1 VQFRALGAAHVVA
14 VLAIVFLAAYFFYH
28 WSDSLRAEFTADD
41 LMNCHRAYFR
51 PWSALVVDNLLF
63 FRPTPVYRPFP
74 ALAYKAF
81 FTAWGFDLWA
91 FRLFV
96 LAVAAMNVYLV
107 GLVAYRLTGWRE
119 AGLISALLFAWHEQY
134 APLLYNTGQIYDAF
148 CFLFYFAA
156 LVWSSGG
163 REETQGA
170 RRLVVVVV
178 LLVLALNSKEMAV
191 SLPVM
196 ILLWDLWVRPRD
208 GGLARSMRFWFRQG
222 RTAFVTA
229 AVVLL
234 FLLGRM
240 RGPES
245 LSQVA
250 AYRPEISV
258 ANYFTSAGY
267 YLGEAIYHKL
277 KLGPGLAAAVLCAL
291 LASAVAM
298 RSRALI
304 WSWALFTIGILPL
317 AFIPHRGLAAAV
329 IPYAGL
335 VIYVAVLLAGGRSR
349 LLEAAGL
356 QGARMQLCSQ
366 VAVFVAA
373 AALVLQAHGRAW
385 SFRQALSEHEYSPI
399 RTVREQLRALYP
411 SLAPATRLLFV
422 SDPFGNTYDIVFLV
436 HLAYRNSKIE
446 VHQLW
451 RLKPAPD
458 FASYDYVVEWCDG
471 RFVELMRR

>member
-1 VQFRALGAAHVVA
+1 VKSRPLGAAHVA
-14 VLAIVFLAAYFFYH
+14 AALAIVFLAGYFLYY
-28 WSDSLRAEFTADD
+28 WSDGLRAEFTADD

-51 PWSALVVDNLLF
+51 PWSALVADNLLF

-81 FTAWGFDLWA
+81 FSAWGFDLWA

-107 GLVAYRLTGWRE
+107 GLVTYRLTGRRE

-156 LVWSSGG
+156 LAWCFAG

-196 ILLWDLWVRPRD
+196 ILLWRLWVPPR
-208 GGLARSMRFWFRQG
+208 GGGVARSVRFWFGEG

-229 AVVLL
+229 VVVLL

-258 ANYFTSAGY
+258 ANYFASAGY
-267 YLGEAIYHKL
+267 YLGEAIYHKV

-291 LASAVAM
+291 LAGAIAM

-317 AFIPHRGLAAAV
+317 AFIPHRGLAAAI

-335 VIYVAVLLAGGRSR
+335 VIYVAVLLADARSR
-349 LLEAAGL
+349 LLKAVGL
-356 QGARMQLCSQ
+356 EGRRMQLGSQ
-366 VAVFVAA
+366 LALFVAA
-373 AALVLQAHGRAW
+373 GALVLQAHGGAW
-385 SFRQALSEHEYSPI
+385 SFRQALSEHEYGPI
-399 RTVREQLRALYP
+399 RTVRDQLRALYP

-422 SDPFGNTYDIVFLV
+422 SDPFGNSYDIVFLV
-436 HLAYRNSKIE
+436 HLAYRNNKIE
-446 VHQLW
+446 VHQLR
-451 RLKPAPD
+451 RLKAAPD
-458 FASYDYVVEWCDG
+458 FGSYHHVLEWCDG
-471 RFVELMRR
+471 RFAELMRR